1 MGGMGGVG
9 VGRGGRDKKGHV
21 YLMIGRGSKR
31 VHNGSKE
38 LDEPLR
44 SAVSSVA
51 AEGDSTRYLRFFS
64 D

>member
-1 MGGMGGVG
+1 MGGG
-9 VGRGGRDKKGHV
+9 DKKGHV

-44 SAVSSVA
+44 SAVPSVA
-51 AEGDSTRYLRFFS
+51 AEGDSTQYVRFFS